1 MHFNKV
7 LISKSIGKTNIL
19 PISPQ
24 QCRGAWLTSSQ
35 GEMASGQR
43 VWFLLTGG
51 VPSGIARDTLRHF
64 ILPTKLFTNTG
75 ILALCWLFILESDY
89 VASVGKTGFYTLLPF
104 LQLPLLLCFL
114 SVDSRKVFAP
124 LRGTGFHPNFP
135 LREFSSQTL
144 FAQSLVFYSRS
155 CWR

>member
-24 QCRGAWLTSSQ
+24 QCRGAWLASSQ

-89 VASVGKTGFYTLLPF
+89 VASVGKIGFYTLLPF
-104 LQLPLLLCFL
+104 LQLPLFLCFL
-114 SVDSRKVFAP
+114 SVDSRKEKFCTFEGDRISPKLPSQRVFS
-124 LRGTGFHPNFP
+124 PN
-135 LREFSSQTL
+135 S
-144 FAQSLVFYSRS
+144 AQSLVFYSRS